1 MPASKIAILRSCTCP
16 AVCNGGMK
24 DSVYI
29 AKVAPNLAGSLSWF
43 ALRDFEVQCALV
55 GSDYDY
61 YSEDPFP
68 YSLQDP

>member
-1 MPASKIAILRSCTCP
+1 
-16 AVCNGGMK
+16 MK

-29 AKVAPNLAGSLSWF
+29 GKVAPNLAGSLSWF